1 MAIAYG
7 AVLDGININSY
18 IAVYY
23 YYCSLLRFYGSVPLS
38 SELTSVVSS
47 KKVIT
52 LPTNP
57 QKAKE
62 FRCHASPVAPV
73 ALLPRRRF
81 N

>member
-52 LPTNP
+52 LPTKGKGIQVSRFARRP
-57 QKAKE
+57 
-62 FRCHASPVAPV
+62 RSVASSAQV
-73 ALLPRRRF
+73 
-81 N
+81 